1 VMGITVFAGM
11 LVATFLAVFL
21 VPALFVMIEKMGGKN
36 KHAATS
42 PAPGDAPPAPTS
54 H

>member
-1 VMGITVFAGM
+1 MGMAVFAGM

-21 VPALFVMIEKMGGKN
+21 VPALFVMIEKMGGKR
-36 KHAATS
+36 HAS
-42 PAPGDAPPAPTS
+42 APTAGEAPPAAPAS